1 MDPLSALWQLD
12 SQVLQAIQAGT
23 NPVLTAVML
32 AITFLGSPIFW
43 VGIASAIYWRGQENR
58 SFFLMNLIVFVSA
71 AAGALKCAF
80 VRSRPS
86 SGEFSVL
93 ASDDYG
99 LQSFP
104 SGHAAIIAGVFS
116 YGYNRIKGHWKILFI
131 AAVLLVAYSRLY
143 LGMHFP
149 SDVVTGVA
157 LGLLIGRLNL
167 IARNRLFHRNFKP
180 SKLED
185 ELALVGLI
193 AVAVIAIL
201 FLRSLP
207 MAGLFIGFYAGFFL
221 FKEMGLSQSILLR
234 KLFAAKYVV
243 GFLVLIAFVLLGEG
257 IVYALLALTE
267 VQRFALYFLGG
278 SWISFIWPLLF
289 EKAFAAGPF
298 PKAFSRR
305 KKA

>member
-1 MDPLSALWQLD
+1 MDPLLAVGQLD

-58 SFFLMNLIVFVSA
+58 SFFLMNLIIFVSA

-80 VRSRPS
+80 VRPRPS
-86 SGEFSVL
+86 SGKFSVL
-93 ASDDYG
+93 GSDDYG
-99 LQSFP
+99 LHSFP

-116 YGYNRIKGHWKILFI
+116 YAYNRIKGHWKILFI

-149 SDVVTGVA
+149 SDVLAGIA
-157 LGLLIGRLNL
+157 LGLIIGKLNL

-221 FKEMGLSQSILLR
+221 FKEMGLSQSILMR
-234 KLFAAKYVV
+234 KPLLAKYAV
-243 GFLVLIAFVLLGEG
+243 GFAFLIGLVLIGEG
-257 IVYALLALTE
+257 IVQFGIAITKL
-267 VQRFALYFLGG
+267 QQFGLYLLGG
-278 SWISFIWPLLF
+278 FWISWLWPMLF